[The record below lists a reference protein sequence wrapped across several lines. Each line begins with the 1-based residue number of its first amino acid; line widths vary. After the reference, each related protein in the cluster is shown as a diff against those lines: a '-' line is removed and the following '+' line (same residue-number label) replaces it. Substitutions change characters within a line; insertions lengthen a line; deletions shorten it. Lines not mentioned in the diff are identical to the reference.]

1 MLNFWI
7 IRSDTRKSF
16 QPSKITWSLY
26 QQAYCSSSFTIPD
39 KCYIDGKWIPSE
51 SGKVFNVINPFNDA
65 VIGQVPDCSDADT
78 QLAISAAKK
87 AFQSWKTSTSM
98 GEVLYGASYF
108 EWFAEEVRRVYGEV
122 LISQSRSNLFVCQ
135 ILYVFR
141 NVRKFILGILKF
153 LSPYLTV
160 VDFFQWNFPNAMLAR
175 KVAAVI
181 AAGCTCVIK
190 PAEDTPYSALAI
202 VKILEEC
209 GVPPGVVNIVTSSKE
224 NAPTIGKTLSKSPDV
239 RIMSFTGSTAILM
252 EQSASTVKKI
262 GMELGGN
269 APFIVFE
276 SADMKKA
283 IDGAIAS
290 KFRHSGQTCVCSN
303 QFLIQENVHD
313 EFVEKLLDK
322 MNKSLILGDPTN
334 EKTTIGPLINKQAL
348 EKIHEHIVTTLLRI
362 GIGSRRYTY
371 DMRTN
376 YSDSSTSSGLS

>member
-1 MLNFWI
+1 MF
-7 IRSDTRKSF
+7 RSQRK
-16 QPSKITWSLY
+16 TWSLY

-51 SGKVFNVINPFNDA
+51 I
-65 VIGQVPDCSDADT
+65 PDCSDADT

-87 AFQSWKTSTSM
+87 AFQSWKTSTVKRRSGILKKAHDLHKKYSKELSNIMTEEGGKVITQSM

-122 LISQSRSNLFVCQ
+122 LSPPMGDRQTMI
-135 ILYVFR
+135 FR
-141 NVRKFILGILKF
+141 EPAGVAAIIT
-153 LSPYLTV
+153 P
-160 VDFFQWNFPNAMLAR
+160 WNFPNAMLAR

-239 RIMSFTGSTAILM
+239 RIMSFTGSTAVGKILM